1 VLLLDTHALIWMV
14 AKAPMSAASL
24 AAVRESARANE
35 LLVSPVSAWEIGL
48 LATAR
53 RARIAFRP
61 TPQRWMQQVLSMQG
75 VRLTPLSPEAA
86 IEAAFLPGPLHR
98 DPADRLLIATA
109 RQLGAALVTRD
120 ALILAYARQ
129 GHVDA
134 IPC

>member
-1 VLLLDTHALIWMV
+1 MLLLDTHALIWMV
-14 AKAPMSAASL
+14 TKASMSAASL
-24 AAVRESARANE
+24 DAVRESARENE

-48 LATAR
+48 LATGCGE
-53 RARIAFRP
+53 RIAFRP
-61 TPQRWMQQVLSMQG
+61 TPRRWMERALSMPG

-86 IEAAFLPGPLHR
+86 IEAAFLPGNLHR

-109 RQLGAALVTRD
+109 RQLGAPLVTRD

-129 GHVDA
+129 GHVDV

>member
-1 VLLLDTHALIWMV
+1 MLLLDTHALIWMV
-14 AKAPMSAASL
+14 TKAPISVASL
-24 AAVRESARANE
+24 AAIREAASKGE

-48 LATAR
+48 LAAAR
-53 RARIAFRP
+53 GSSIAFRP
-61 TPQRWMQQVLSMQG
+61 TPKRWLQRALSMPG
-75 VRLTPLSPEAA
+75 VRLTPLAPEAA

-109 RQLGAALVTRD
+109 RDLGAPLVTRD

-129 GHVDA
+129 GHVDV

>member
-1 VLLLDTHALIWMV
+1 MLLLDTHALIWMV
-14 AKAPMSAASL
+14 AKVPMSAASL
-24 AAVRESARANE
+24 DAVRESARENE

-53 RARIAFRP
+53 GERIAFRP
-61 TPQRWMQQVLSMQG
+61 TPQRWMERALSMPG

-86 IEAAFLPGPLHR
+86 IEAAFLPGNLHR

-109 RQLGAALVTRD
+109 RQLGAPLVTRD

-129 GHVDA
+129 GHVDV